1 MLSYTLRR
9 LNLLLFTLLGLTLLS
24 YWLEVELSSIPV
36 PHLVQG
42 YLNYLSRL
50 FSGEFGYSTQTG
62 HPVLEDLARHLPA
75 TLELCLVAVGI
86 AVLVGIPLGTL
97 AALNLGRPLDV
108 GIMGFSLLGASLP
121 VYWLGQLLILLFALQ
136 LHWLPS
142 SGQLNLLYEIKPV
155 TGFILIDCW

>member
-62 HPVLEDLARHLPA
+62 HPVLEDLASEYEGKVRIVKVDVTSCEQTASAYNIRNIPA
-75 TLELCLVAVGI
+75 LLMFKNGEVVGQQ
-86 AVLVGIPLGTL
+86 VGAAPRSKL
-97 AALNLGRPLDV
+97 AA
-108 GIMGFSLLGASLP
+108 
-121 VYWLGQLLILLFALQ
+121 
-136 LHWLPS
+136 
-142 SGQLNLLYEIKPV
+142 
-155 TGFILIDCW
+155 FIDAHL